1 MKYEMARKTEQ
12 MMELVVSRPWNQLID
27 TVWNRQYIPG
37 DEKLIKTI
45 GIIQLIFKLGLDLVE
60 QQTHLVKTSSLN

>member
-1 MKYEMARKTEQ
+1 
-12 MMELVVSRPWNQLID
+12 VSRPWNQLKD